1 MPENFKSLMTCDVD
15 VKPLEKAEHLSLHG
29 GNEFQSKSVQ
39 PACRDETSVWQL
51 PRTFICQLLPGS
63 SEKKRHKYVSVC
75 VFQRV
80 LHSSPVKHSPFLVT
94 LIKYFVRLLQS
105 VFIIRGKSPTTQQFN
120 NFVRLQDLTIDPATG
135 TPAVQHRLL

>member
-1 MPENFKSLMTCDVD
+1 MTLTSNHQKKLNISRYMEGMISKVNQSN
-15 VKPLEKAEHLSLHG
+15 PLVVTKLQFGNCLRTLKNIHLS
-29 GNEFQSKSVQ
+29 
-39 PACRDETSVWQL
+39 
-51 PRTFICQLLPGS
+51 TFIRFS
-63 SEKKRHKYVSVC
+63 RKKRHKYVSVC

-105 VFIIRGKSPTTQQFN
+105 VFIIRGKSSTTQQFN